1 MNEQDFGRKVGAALD
16 ENLGQLPAS
25 VTRRLAVARAAA
37 LDRAQGVL
45 PVNVGAGHAGVLG
58 WMRNPRVLAPALG
71 LVFAL
76 LAVLYFQET
85 QRLQQ
90 NFAENADLDAQM
102 LGDELPVTA
111 YLDQGFEIWLYHQS
125 PASQPQ

>member
-16 ENLGQLPAS
+16 ENLGQLPTS
-25 VTRRLAVARAAA
+25 VTMRLAAARAAA
-37 LDRAQGVL
+37 LDRAQGAA
-45 PVNVGAGHAGVLG
+45 PVALGAGHAGVLG
-58 WMRNPRVLAPALG
+58 WLRNPRVLAPALG
-71 LVFAL
+71 LVFAA
-76 LAVLYFQET
+76 LAMFYFQET

-125 PASQPQ
+125 SASPQQ

>member
-16 ENLGQLPAS
+16 EDLGQLPAS

-37 LDRAQGVL
+37 LDRAQGAL
-45 PVNVGAGHAGVLG
+45 PVVMGAGHAGILG
-58 WMRNPRVLAPALG
+58 WARNPRVLAPALG

-125 PASQPQ
+125 SASQPQ